1 MKTIKDIYDIVAYEY
16 FPRGTCNTYGHL
28 YCDTCPQ
35 YFTWCHVDSYV
46 LAMDY
51 LSKGVYYG

>member
-1 MKTIKDIYDIVAYEY
+1 MKTIKDIYNMIDYE
-16 FPRGTCNTYGHL
+16 FCKVGLCSFYGEL
-28 YCDTCPQ
+28 SCGFCPK
-35 YFTWCHVDSYV
+35 YDKWCHIDSYI